1 MNIITDKEI
10 SEGAI
15 ASRKKQF
22 ISIEDYQTFESG
34 VRFAESIFET
44 KIKEIVK
51 YTISVSNSG
60 KSMDEI
66 TKDIIK
72 NDVL

>member
-15 ASRKKQF
+15 TSRNKQF

-44 KIKEIVK
+44 KIEEIVK

-60 KSMDEI
+60 KSMSEI
-66 TKDIIK
+66 AKDIIK
-72 NDVL
+72 NDIL

>member
-15 ASRKKQF
+15 ASRKKQI